1 MEPWMVRHGLRF
13 ARKHPKLVVKTSYR
27 LARRPGTVITGVK
40 SARTATGAVRDPEI
54 REQTV
59 IAALAL
65 AGAGRRLRE
74 LSTAPEPPRRRVRTA
89 AVTAIMLAASALLG
103 YTAARKVDD

>member
-1 MEPWMVRHGLRF
+1 MFKHGMRF

-40 SARTATGAVRDPEI
+40 TARVAGGAVRDPEI
-54 REQTV
+54 REQTL

-74 LSTAPEPPRRRVRTA
+74 LSAPPPPPRRRIRTA
-89 AVTAIMLAASALLG
+89 AFTGTMLAGSALLG
-103 YTAARKVDD
+103 NIAARKLDT

>member
-1 MEPWMVRHGLRF
+1 MISHGLRY
-13 ARKHPKLVVKTSYR
+13 ARRHPKFVVKTGFR

-40 SARTATGAVRDPEI
+40 TARVAGGAVRDPEI
-54 REQTV
+54 REQSV

-74 LSTAPEPPRRRVRTA
+74 LSTEEPRPRRRRVRTA
-89 AVTAIMLAASALLG
+89 AVTGTMLAVSALVG
-103 YTAARKVDD
+103 HAAARKVDD